1 MRARFASRP
10 SLSTVFVVLAL
21 LVAAAAAVALAA
33 RPARA
38 AGPDAAAVAAA
49 KGALQSGVDH
59 GKAQEI
65 LAARAQFAALSA
77 AAPEEPTLHYW
88 VALASWRAVPLMKED
103 DAAKAQAKKI
113 CKDAIERCDKALAK
127 APRHADTIALKA
139 GLQGL
144 WLSFDPAAMMTLGMQ
159 MEQAME
165 RARELEPAN
174 PRVVFLDGINTFHK
188 PAFVGGGADKA
199 RVKFDQAIAL
209 FAKAAPGEAGAAGDP
224 AALAWGADDAFV
236 WAGRAAMKEKDY
248 AAARAYYQKALAA
261 NPNNGWV
268 RHSLL
273 PNAEKQ
279 LAEKGNS

>member
-1 MRARFASRP
+1 MRDRLAPRP
-10 SLSTVFVVLAL
+10 SLSTVFIVLAC
-21 LVAAAAAVALAA
+21 LVAVAAAVALAS

-38 AGPDAAAVAAA
+38 AGPEAAAVAAA
-49 KGALQSGVDH
+49 KLALQSAVDH
-59 GKAQEI
+59 GRAQEI
-65 LAARAQFAALSA
+65 LAARAQFAGLSA
-77 AAPEEPTLHYW
+77 AAPEQSSLHYW

-103 DAAKAQAKKI
+103 DAAKAQARKI
-113 CKDAIERCDKALAK
+113 CRDAIERCDKVLAK
-127 APRHADTIALKA
+127 APKHADAIALKA

-144 WLSFDPAAMMTLGMQ
+144 WLSFEPAAMMSLGMQ

-188 PAFVGGGADKA
+188 PGFVGGGADKA
-199 RVKFDQAIAL
+199 RVKFDEAIVL
-209 FAKAAPGEAGAAGDP
+209 FAKAAPGEAGDP
-224 AALAWGADDAFV
+224 DAIAWGADDAFV

-248 AAARAYYQKALAA
+248 AAARAYYRKALAA

-273 PNAEKQ
+273 PNVEKQ